1 MARPY
6 FGGTSAAIKA
16 VTADVTLTK
25 ADHGKSIVVDGSAAG
40 NITVT
45 LPATATSIGFETF
58 IVLGAASNAATEV
71 LVTSDTNIIGTICDN
86 TDGSSAYAT
95 SGASR
100 GFADASKAGSRCNLI
115 CDGSKW
121 LIKQWDMDLA
131 AITALTSE

>member
-6 FGGTSAAIKA
+6 IGGSNAAIKA
-16 VTADVTLTK
+16 VSADVTLTT
-25 ADHGKSIVVDGSAAG
+25 ADHGKSIVVDGSSAG

-58 IVLGAASNAATEV
+58 IILGAANNAATEV

-86 TDGSSAYAT
+86 TAGSSAYAT

-131 AITALTSE
+131 AITAFS